1 VRLAAAGMETV
12 GHVRKIPNS
21 SSAVGLGIQADQP
34 PSTVARRN
42 SDREEQK
49 PTVTQAPHTEPIA
62 QSSRHSPSIT
72 PLIISPPTASQPTL
86 LPSAMPSKL
95 RHESRIQ
102 FPPEVSSFMTFGDSP
117 KEATHTI
124 PALPTSNSANTLSP
138 SSQYSSYSPSP
149 VASEKETSSGLSVP
163 NSSRQLAVMTEED
176 EGDETSHLA
185 PPRVS
190 SLKSP
195 SMEST
200 STHSSFHSAAQSP
213 PMQRRNDDMPR
224 ASTDTETQVAFTNR
238 EIPYPNRETP
248 RSTPDTQSRPSIS
261 DSTIPEPRHIEMT
274 SPLLPHARITVPETT
289 IYLNPLN
296 REVLCFIVS
305 ITVKEPNTEP
315 ITWTVAKLLS
325 AFIDLDSKLKTSS
338 RKSSKEWRHMTAPLP
353 DGKTWKD
360 FAPAKISQ
368 RKSALEAYLKSLQM
382 APLSDKSDLCVFL
395 STHVVQPK
403 EAAVRKEG
411 YLAKKNNIFG
421 SYKTRYFVL
430 NGPVLEYFE
439 TVSSSR
445 LQWLT
450 RLTSSAA
457 VPHSVRSQSLA
468 LKSASRAD

>member
-34 PSTVARRN
+34 SSTITRRN
-42 SDREEQK
+42 SDREEPK
-49 PTVTQAPHTEPIA
+49 PTVTPYTEPIS
-62 QSSRHSPSIT
+62 QSSRHSPTIL
-72 PLIISPPTASQPTL
+72 PPIISPPTATQPTL

-124 PALPTSNSANTLSP
+124 PAIPTSNSTNTLSP

-176 EGDETSHLA
+176 EGDEHLA

-213 PMQRRNDDMPR
+213 PMQRRHDDMPR
-224 ASTDTETQVAFTNR
+224 ASTDTETQVPFTNR

-248 RSTPDTQSRPSIS
+248 RSTPDSQPRPSIS
-261 DSTIPEPRHIEMT
+261 DSTVPEPRQIEMT

-353 DGKTWKD
+353 DGKAWKD

-395 STHVVQPK
+395 STDVVQAK

-439 TVSSSR
+439 TVG
-445 LQWLT
+445 L
-450 RLTSSAA
+450 
-457 VPHSVRSQSLA
+457 SVLSDHQ
-468 LKSASRAD
+468 

>member
-1 VRLAAAGMETV
+1 
-12 GHVRKIPNS
+12 
-21 SSAVGLGIQADQP
+21 
-34 PSTVARRN
+34 
-42 SDREEQK
+42 
-49 PTVTQAPHTEPIA
+49 
-62 QSSRHSPSIT
+62 
-72 PLIISPPTASQPTL
+72 
-86 LPSAMPSKL
+86 
-95 RHESRIQ
+95 
-102 FPPEVSSFMTFGDSP
+102 
-117 KEATHTI
+117 
-124 PALPTSNSANTLSP
+124 
-138 SSQYSSYSPSP
+138 
-149 VASEKETSSGLSVP
+149 
-163 NSSRQLAVMTEED
+163 
-176 EGDETSHLA
+176 
-185 PPRVS
+185 
-190 SLKSP
+190 
-195 SMEST
+195 
-200 STHSSFHSAAQSP
+200 
-213 PMQRRNDDMPR
+213 
-224 ASTDTETQVAFTNR
+224 
-238 EIPYPNRETP
+238 
-248 RSTPDTQSRPSIS
+248 
-261 DSTIPEPRHIEMT
+261 MT

-395 STHVVQPK
+395 STDVVQPK

-439 TVSSSR
+439 TVSS
-445 LQWLT
+445 LET
-450 RLTSSAA
+450 RNDS
-457 VPHSVRSQSLA
+457 
-468 LKSASRAD
+468 D